1 MADTILHIKDAYY
14 FELPKALWKAHYNS
28 LDELPS
34 HLEFLKQDAIK
45 NHASIED
52 VNREL
57 SGKIVIPQPFGKLK
71 SFYAGES
78 GFLISKFM
86 VIELLIAAILVLL
99 FTRLAPKIASGRA
112 PKGYVWNMFE
122 ASLIFIR
129 DGIARPAID
138 SHDHG
143 HDDHGHGHE
152 HAKTET
158 HTHHD
163 QVQESQGVGHIH
175 GAPKDHHAHPHKHDG
190 DKFLPVLWTMF
201 FFILFSNLF
210 GLLPWLGAP
219 TGSFSVTLA
228 LAGIVFATTLFA
240 GMFKFGPLGF
250 LLNQVPK
257 MDLALPVKI
266 LMFCIIF
273 PIEILGLCI
282 KHAILA
288 VRLLANMVAGHL
300 VVLAVLG
307 LIVKAAETNGE
318 VLGTYGIVTFIS
330 VLGSTA
336 FYCLELFVA
345 FLQAYVFTFLSA
357 LFIGAATHQH

>member
-1 MADTILHIKDAYY
+1 
-14 FELPKALWKAHYNS
+14 
-28 LDELPS
+28 
-34 HLEFLKQDAIK
+34 
-45 NHASIED
+45 
-52 VNREL
+52 
-57 SGKIVIPQPFGKLK
+57 
-71 SFYAGES
+71 
-78 GFLISKFM
+78 
-86 VIELLIAAILVLL
+86 VIELLIAAILILI

-122 ASLIFIR
+122 ASLVFIR

-138 SHDHG
+138 SHDE
-143 HDDHGHGHE
+143 HDHS
-152 HAKTET
+152 A
-158 HTHHD
+158 HTPHD
-163 QVQESQGVGHIH
+163 QSQEEHGVGHIH
-175 GAPKDHHAHPHKHDG
+175 GKVHKHDG
-190 DKFLPVLWTMF
+190 DKFLPILWTMF
-201 FFILFSNLF
+201 FFILFCNLF

-228 LAGIVFATTLFA
+228 LAGMTFATTVGA
-240 GMFKFGPLGF
+240 GMFRFGFFGF
-250 LLNQVPK
+250 FKNQVPN

-266 LMFCIIF
+266 LMFFVIF
-273 PIEILGLCI
+273 PIEIMGLCI

-300 VVLAVLG
+300 VVLAVMG
-307 LIVKAAETNGE
+307 LIVKSADAGGE
-318 VLGTYGIVTFIS
+318 VFGTYGVVTLIS